1 MKAPLAVAAVAISML
16 AGAPPCVAQASAE
29 VTIKV
34 PLNLTQFGADIP
46 KVKITCLITSE
57 AITNGT
63 GPRQMMKEQE
73 VPMTSGKVQET
84 VSIVV
89 SFTQLD
95 NPAGKSALVNCELK
109 GWDVAAQ
116 VWSSFGPNRSNPSF
130 RSPTELSPSSTSA
143 FVW

>member
-1 MKAPLAVAAVAISML
+1 ML
-16 AGAPPCVAQASAE
+16 
-29 VTIKV
+29 
-34 PLNLTQFGADIP
+34 
-46 KVKITCLITSE
+46 
-57 AITNGT
+57 
-63 GPRQMMKEQE
+63 KEQE

-95 NPAGKSALVNCELK
+95 NPTGKSALVSCDLA

-116 VWSSFGPNRSNPSF
+116 TWSSFGPNRSNPSF
-130 RSPTELSPSSTSA
+130 RSPTELGPASTNG